1 MRLYDS
7 TVLAKCSEDELNH
20 KLCMVQISGELTDEE
35 KSKNIEL
42 IQVALNGGAS
52 YKREDVLSDI
62 LAGRGDVDKI
72 GGY

>member
-42 IQVALNGGAS
+42 IETAINGGVTF
-52 YKREDVLSDI
+52 KREDIIKDI